1 MKIKN
6 ILTIGLVCCGFAA
19 AFTSCSKDEEAFYTV
34 SENDSPRI
42 LNTDFPDGGFSINR
56 DANLYFEVLVTP
68 ADYTTVKWYADGKEV
83 YVGDTIDQAFEAG
96 EYTLKILAVTTKGKE
111 TSRTMKLNVKPLAN
125 DPVTEDKPA
134 ERLQTPGAVAKVS
147 GKHLSTITAVSI
159 NGTRATVTSSD
170 DNYLEY
176 SVPEGLADGQ
186 YRISLIDSEN
196 NSYGGGLITVTNN
209 ATVSK
214 ADFSAKSG
222 NKLELP
228 GCKLNDVA
236 TVTING
242 QDCEIQSKEEAKL
255 TVKVPELEEGT
266 YEIKA
271 TTMSGAAVKFL
282 KDGNLVEAGSVKII
296 LVPETILWEGAVN
309 INWGD
314 SNVFLSAEEMAK
326 VPVGATIRLVYE
338 ITEAEYHC
346 LRVTNQ
352 DWSSDIVAQI
362 DGFDAYPSPY
372 EFTYTAAHKAI
383 ADAKGMLVTGFGYK
397 LTKVI
402 IVEDVATDTTLW
414 EGGVSINW
422 GDSNVYFS
430 AEDMAA
436 VPVGATISLYYDIID
451 AEYHAMRITNQ
462 DWSSDIVAQID
473 GFDAYPSPYEFTYTS
488 AHKAIADAKGMLVTG
503 FGYKLTKVTF
513 K

>member
-1 MKIKN
+1 M
-6 ILTIGLVCCGFAA
+6 
-19 AFTSCSKDEEAFYTV
+19 
-34 SENDSPRI
+34 
-42 LNTDFPDGGFSINR
+42 
-56 DANLYFEVLVTP
+56 
-68 ADYTTVKWYADGKEV
+68 
-83 YVGDTIDQAFEAG
+83 
-96 EYTLKILAVTTKGKE
+96 
-111 TSRTMKLNVKPLAN
+111 
-125 DPVTEDKPA
+125 
-134 ERLQTPGAVAKVS
+134 
-147 GKHLSTITAVSI
+147 
-159 NGTRATVTSSD
+159 
-170 DNYLEY
+170 
-176 SVPEGLADGQ
+176 
-186 YRISLIDSEN
+186 
-196 NSYGGGLITVTNN
+196 ITVTNN

-236 TVTING
+236 SVTING
-242 QDCEIQSKEEAKL
+242 ENCEIQSKEAAKL

-271 TTMSGAAVKFL
+271 TTTSGAAVKFL

-326 VPVGATIRLVYE
+326 VPVGATVRLVYE

-362 DGFDAYPSPY
+362 DGFNAYPSPY

-397 LTKVI
+397 LTKV
-402 IVEDVATDTTLW
+402 
-414 EGGVSINW
+414 
-422 GDSNVYFS
+422 
-430 AEDMAA
+430 
-436 VPVGATISLYYDIID
+436 
-451 AEYHAMRITNQ
+451 
-462 DWSSDIVAQID
+462 
-473 GFDAYPSPYEFTYTS
+473 
-488 AHKAIADAKGMLVTG
+488 
-503 FGYKLTKVTF
+503 TF

>member
-19 AFTSCSKDEEAFYTV
+19 VLTSCSKDEETFFTV
-34 SENDSPRI
+34 SENDAPRI
-42 LNTDFPDGGFSINR
+42 LNDDFPDGGFSINR
-56 DANLYFEVLVTP
+56 NENLKFAILVTP
-68 ADYTTVKWYADGKEV
+68 ADYTTVKWYVDGVEKH
-83 YVGDTIDQAFEAG
+83 VGDTINMPFEAG
-96 EYTLKILAVTTKGKE
+96 EYTLKILAVTTQGKE
-111 TSRTMKLNVKPLAN
+111 TSRTMALKVKPLAD
-125 DPVTEDKPA
+125 DPVVEEKPA
-134 ERLQTPGAVAKVS
+134 ERLQSPGAVAKMS
-147 GKHLSTITAVSI
+147 GNHLSTITAVSI
-159 NGTRATVTSSD
+159 NGILAQVTSSA

-176 SVPEGLADGQ
+176 TVPEGLADGQ
-186 YRISLIDSEN
+186 YRISLKVDEEH
-196 NSYGGGLITVTNN
+196 SYGGGFITVTNN

-214 ADFSAKSG
+214 AEFSAKSG

-236 TVTING
+236 SVTING
-242 QDCEIQSKEEAKL
+242 QDCEIQSKEDAKL

-266 YEIKA
+266 YVIKA
-271 TTMSGAAVKFL
+271 TATSGAAVKFL
-282 KDGNLVEAGSVKII
+282 GADGLVEVGSVKII
-296 LVPETILWEGAVN
+296 LVPETVLWEGAVD

-338 ITEAEYHC
+338 MIDAEYHS

-362 DGFDAYPSPY
+362 DGFSAYPSPY

-383 ADAKGMLVTGFGYK
+383 ADAKGMLITGFGYK

-402 IVEDVATDTTLW
+402 IVEDVATETTLW
-414 EGGVSINW
+414 DGGVDINW
-422 GDSNVYFS
+422 GDSNVFLS
-430 AEDMAA
+430 VDDMAA
-436 VPVGATISLYYDIID
+436 VPVGATISLYFNIID
-451 AEYHAMRITNQ
+451 AEYHSLRVTNQ

-473 GFDAYPSPYEFTYTS
+473 GFDTYPSPYEFEYTK